1 MNFVPAR
8 LIEENGR
15 VWLQG
20 RGFKLWVPP
29 ERVTPE
35 VRSYVGK
42 EVVFGIRP
50 EDLRTLDTVREAP
63 EGRTFQG
70 RVKVRE
76 ALGDELIVYA
86 DVAGDEIVAKLDPRL
101 PISPG
106 QDLTFVA
113 LMEHMHLFDRETEKA
128 II

>member
-1 MNFVPAR
+1 
-8 LIEENGR
+8 
-15 VWLQG
+15 
-20 RGFKLWVPP
+20 
-29 ERVTPE
+29 
-35 VRSYVGK
+35 
-42 EVVFGIRP
+42 
-50 EDLRTLDTVREAP
+50 
-63 EGRTFQG
+63 
-70 RVKVRE
+70 VKVRE